1 MCVIARYEIMKFR
14 RGKSRDILILSETAV
29 EKILDQGCEEYST
42 RIKTLEFLQTCI
54 DSLKEEEKTLIKIA
68 YNSNTSIKAFAKT
81 LNKSAHA
88 TYQKLQ
94 RIRNKLADC
103 WNLSLAPKK
112 YEKEDKRLIQ
122 AYYSGSIT
130 KRDAK
135 KLSELLE
142 HDPKARSYYITYSAI
157 TEHLGESIEDA
168 ENEIFSSPQLSF
180 YNKQST
186 APWLLIA
193 ASLVLAFFVFD
204 YLKNRDNDQTVVAIS
219 EPASVLNNSRNQA
232 QLVDHFNASIKG
244 ITRRLEDFIWVLAN
258 TIY

>member
-1 MCVIARYEIMKFR
+1 MK
-14 RGKSRDILILSETAV
+14 
-29 EKILDQGCEEYST
+29 
-42 RIKTLEFLQTCI
+42 
-54 DSLKEEEKTLIKIA
+54 
-68 YNSNTSIKAFAKT
+68 
-81 LNKSAHA
+81 
-88 TYQKLQ
+88 
-94 RIRNKLADC
+94 
-103 WNLSLAPKK
+103 
-112 YEKEDKRLIQ
+112 KEDKRLIQ

-180 YNKQST
+180 PKTIHRPMVTYCGLFSARIFCLRLSK
-186 APWLLIA
+186 
-193 ASLVLAFFVFD
+193 
-204 YLKNRDNDQTVVAIS
+204 KRDNDQTVVAIS

-244 ITRRLEDFIWVLAN
+244 ITRRLEDFIWVPGKYDLLSGELHLRFN
-258 TIY
+258 HCVDFIFQGPGIFEIEDYQNIRVTKGNIRTIVLNENGKGFTIKSPTATYIDWVLSLLLMFLHRSKINSISIREKLRSHQQINLITVQC